1 MAPAPYRSIFFDGTW
16 SYLRGLKETVR
27 HWEHLYKIGRINNK
41 LGIRYWTW
49 KEGFAFLIT
58 LKKIINATLLLMH
71 HFPDESIL
79 KLMLHHLY
87 VLLLGFII
95 SFLGQLPL
103 GNMNL
108 TATQLSVQENLRNAW
123 KYGLGIVLVEIIY
136 LRLALTGMDW
146 VVEHKQLFTI
156 IGWLTIFV
164 FMVLGVLAFVMAR
177 KQTSAKKGLL
187 LNNKM
192 NRFLLG
198 VVVSGIN
205 PAQIPFWFLWSTE
218 LLNSKVLMQQ
228 QGNLICLQQEPGLV
242 HWQDLHFIY
251 TAVNCSSRN

>member
-1 MAPAPYRSIFFDGTW
+1 MIELLKVFF
-16 SYLRGLKETVR
+16 
-27 HWEHLYKIGRINNK
+27 IG
-41 LGIRYWTW
+41 
-49 KEGFAFLIT
+49 FL
-58 LKKIINATLLLMH
+58 
-71 HFPDESIL
+71 
-79 KLMLHHLY
+79 
-87 VLLLGFII
+87 I

-108 TATQLSVQENLRNAW
+108 TATQLSVQENLHNAW

-146 VVEHKQLFTI
+146 VVEHKQLFKI
-156 IGWLTIFV
+156 MGWLTVILFV
-164 FMVLGVLAFVMAR
+164 ALGVLAFVMAR

-205 PAQIPFWFLWSTE
+205 PAQIPFWFLWSTQ
-218 LLNSKVLMQQ
+218 LLDSKLLMPTTGQF
-228 QGNLICLQQEPGLV
+228 NLFTAGAGLGSLAGLAV
-242 HWQDLHFIY
+242 YIHCGKWIITKLKTSNRALNIFMGIVFILAGLFQLY
-251 TAVNCSSRN
+251 NMLFKKNA

>member
-1 MAPAPYRSIFFDGTW
+1 MIELLKVFF
-16 SYLRGLKETVR
+16 
-27 HWEHLYKIGRINNK
+27 IG
-41 LGIRYWTW
+41 
-49 KEGFAFLIT
+49 FL
-58 LKKIINATLLLMH
+58 
-71 HFPDESIL
+71 
-79 KLMLHHLY
+79 
-87 VLLLGFII
+87 I

-146 VVEHKQLFTI
+146 VVEHKQLFRI
-156 IGWLTIFV
+156 MGWLTVILFV
-164 FMVLGVLAFVMAR
+164 ALGVLAFVMAR

-198 VVVSGIN
+198 MVVSGIN
-205 PAQIPFWFLWSTE
+205 PAQIPFWFLWSTQ
-218 LLNSKVLMQQ
+218 LLNSKVLSPTNALF
-228 QGNLICLQQEPGLV
+228 NLFTAGAGLGSLAGLALYIHGGKWLITKLKTSNRGLNIFMGIV
-242 HWQDLHFIY
+242 FILAGLFQLY
-251 TAVNCSSRN
+251 NMLFKKNA

>member
-1 MAPAPYRSIFFDGTW
+1 MIELLKVFF
-16 SYLRGLKETVR
+16 
-27 HWEHLYKIGRINNK
+27 IG
-41 LGIRYWTW
+41 
-49 KEGFAFLIT
+49 FL
-58 LKKIINATLLLMH
+58 
-71 HFPDESIL
+71 
-79 KLMLHHLY
+79 
-87 VLLLGFII
+87 I

-146 VVEHKQLFTI
+146 VVEHKQLFRI
-156 IGWLTIFV
+156 MGWLTVILFV
-164 FMVLGVLAFVMAR
+164 ALGVLAFVMAR

-198 VVVSGIN
+198 MVVSGIN
-205 PAQIPFWFLWSTE
+205 PAQIPFWFLWSTQ
-218 LLNSKVLMQQ
+218 LLNSKVLSPTNAQF
-228 QGNLICLQQEPGLV
+228 NLFTAGAGLGSLAGLALYIHGGKWLITKLKTSNRGLNIFMGIV
-242 HWQDLHFIY
+242 FILAGLFQLY
-251 TAVNCSSRN
+251 NMLFKKYA

>member
-1 MAPAPYRSIFFDGTW
+1 MIELLKVFF
-16 SYLRGLKETVR
+16 
-27 HWEHLYKIGRINNK
+27 IG
-41 LGIRYWTW
+41 
-49 KEGFAFLIT
+49 FL
-58 LKKIINATLLLMH
+58 
-71 HFPDESIL
+71 
-79 KLMLHHLY
+79 
-87 VLLLGFII
+87 I

-146 VVEHKQLFTI
+146 VVEHKQLFRI
-156 IGWLTIFV
+156 MGWLTVILFIA
-164 FMVLGVLAFVMAR
+164 LGALAFVMAR

-198 VVVSGIN
+198 MVVSGIN
-205 PAQIPFWFLWSTE
+205 PAQIPFWFLWSTQ
-218 LLNSKVLMQQ
+218 LLNSKVLSPTNAQF
-228 QGNLICLQQEPGLV
+228 NLFTAGAGLGSLAGLALYIHGGKWLITKLKTSNRGLNIFMGIV
-242 HWQDLHFIY
+242 FILAGLFQLY
-251 TAVNCSSRN
+251 NMLFKKNA

>member
-1 MAPAPYRSIFFDGTW
+1 
-16 SYLRGLKETVR
+16 
-27 HWEHLYKIGRINNK
+27 
-41 LGIRYWTW
+41 
-49 KEGFAFLIT
+49 
-58 LKKIINATLLLMH
+58 
-71 HFPDESIL
+71 
-79 KLMLHHLY
+79 MLDLVY

-108 TATQLSVQENLRNAW
+108 TATQLSVQESLHNAW

-146 VVEHKQLFTI
+146 VVKHKQLFEIMGWFTVIVFI
-156 IGWLTIFV
+156 I
-164 FMVLGVLAFVMAR
+164 LGVLAFIMAR

-192 NRFLLG
+192 DRFLLG

-205 PAQIPFWFLWSTE
+205 PAQIPFWFLWSTQ
-218 LLNSKVLMQQ
+218 LLDSKLLMPTTEQF
-228 QGNLICLQQEPGLV
+228 NLFTVGAGLGSLAGLAV
-242 HWQDLHFIY
+242 YIHGGKWLITKLKTSNKGLNIFMGIVFILAGLFQLY
-251 TAVNCSSRN
+251 NMLFKKNT

>member
-1 MAPAPYRSIFFDGTW
+1 
-16 SYLRGLKETVR
+16 
-27 HWEHLYKIGRINNK
+27 
-41 LGIRYWTW
+41 
-49 KEGFAFLIT
+49 
-58 LKKIINATLLLMH
+58 LMH
-71 HFPDESIL
+71 HFHDGSIF
-79 KLMLHHLY
+79 KLMLHLY
-87 VLLLGFII
+87 VLLVGFII

-146 VVEHKQLFTI
+146 VVEHKQLFAI
-156 IGWLTIFV
+156 MGWLTIIV
-164 FMVLGVLAFVMAR
+164 FIVLGVLAFIMAR
-177 KQTSAKKGLL
+177 KQSSAKKGLL

-205 PAQIPFWFLWSTE
+205 PAQIPFWFLWSTQ
-218 LLNSKVLMQQ
+218 LLNSKVLMPTTGQF
-228 QGNLICLQQEPGLV
+228 NLFTAGAGFGSLAGLAV
-242 HWQDLHFIY
+242 YIHGGKWMITKLKTSNKGLNIFMGIVFILAGLFQLY
-251 TAVNCSSRN
+251 NMLFKQNT